1 MAHSSR
7 IQKLPKE
14 LLIDII
20 IDLSD
25 ALNKI
30 STNSISSNNNLTIS
44 SNFSN
49 NPSGLTNLQ
58 QTYQQFLYNNSYLND
73 DLIMSQK

>member
-14 LLIDII
+14 LLLDII
-20 IDLSD
+20 VDLSD
-25 ALNKI
+25 AWNKI
-30 STNSISSNNNLTIS
+30 SNNNSISSSNNLTIS
-44 SNFSN
+44 SNFSTT
-49 NPSGLTNLQ
+49 PSGLASLQ

-73 DLIMSQK
+73 DLII